1 MIFQLGA
8 SDSARRLRAQSID
21 TWLGTPRGP
30 LKMADRHFLLSANA
44 TIAWGDINGTHTP
57 SVGAFSLAA
66 PRAETFNPRHSK
78 WKDDPFWSV
87 SIFSFPLCCSVCSLF
102 NSSLC
107 LHSIYA
113 TPTDTARPRP
123 LIYYS
128 FNWPPKAPSLD
139 VEFEP
144 NSWFFPQQ
152 VFRPSASLA
161 FAINMQILSL
171 FKNN

>member
-1 MIFQLGA
+1 MEHT
-8 SDSARRLRAQSID
+8 RLLLEHFL
-21 TWLGTPRGP
+21 WLPRGQRP
-30 LKMADRHFLLSANA
+30 LIRVTQSERTIHF
-44 TIAWGDINGTHTP
+44 
-57 SVGAFSLAA
+57 
-66 PRAETFNPRHSK
+66 
-78 WKDDPFWSV
+78 DPFPFSV
-87 SIFSFPLCCSVCSLF
+87 SPLCCSVCSLF

-139 VEFEP
+139 VKFEP